1 MTKLQQL
8 REQRATLAAQLRA
21 MVDEKSGSTWN
32 DDCESKYNA
41 LCDDIAKIDA
51 DIGRQVKALEIE
63 AARDSSIE
71 RRADAAGQTLIQA
84 TDAAETEMSTFL
96 AWARV
101 GMSGLNDEQRLM
113 AQSRLGQIQ
122 GAQSVGTTTAG
133 GYTVPQEFMDQLEAA
148 TKLFGGV
155 RSVATVI
162 RTASGADMP
171 FPTANDTAQAGAI
184 LSENT
189 QIGAQDVTFGSVTLK
204 SWMYTSK
211 LILVSLQLLQD
222 SAFDIAAFLAGIMAD
237 RLGRAQN
244 AHFTTGAG
252 SGSSQ
257 PNGFITAATL
267 GKTGTT
273 GQTLTVI
280 YDDLVDLFHS
290 VDPAYRRNAVFMM
303 NDASLKVVRKLKDTA
318 GNPIYLPGYETRGL
332 AAGFDD
338 TLLGKPV
345 VTNQDMATMAANA
358 KSIAF
363 GDFSKY
369 YIRDVVGYQVMQ
381 LRERYAD
388 YLQAGFFAFQRTD
401 GNLIDAGANPIKYY
415 ANSAT

>member
-1 MTKLQQL
+1 MNKLQQL
-8 REQRATLAAQLRA
+8 RDKRATLAAQLRA
-21 MVDEKSGSTWN
+21 MVDEHTGPAWN

-41 LCDDIAKIDA
+41 MCDEIAKLDA
-51 DIGRQVKALEIE
+51 EIGRHVKALEID
-63 AARDSSIE
+63 AARDTAID
-71 RRADAAGQTLIQA
+71 RRADQNGQSRSAASA
-84 TDAAETEMSTFL
+84 DAEFELNTFV
-96 AWARV
+96 AWLRG
-101 GMSGLNDEQRLM
+101 GMQGLNDEQR
-113 AQSRLGQIQ
+113 AFATKRLSQIQ
-122 GAQSVGTTTAG
+122 AAQSVGTPAG
-133 GYTVPQEFMDQLEAA
+133 GGYLVPQEFMQQIEAA
-148 TKLFGGV
+148 LKLFGGM

-162 RTASGADMP
+162 TTDSGADMP

-184 LSENT
+184 LAENT
-189 QIGAQDVTFGSVTLK
+189 QLTGQDVTFGSVTLK
-204 SWMYTSK
+204 SYMYTSK
-211 LILVSLQLLQD
+211 LILVSLQLIQD
-222 SAFDIAAFLAGIMAD
+222 SAFDVGSFLALRIAE

-244 AHFTTGAG
+244 AHYTTGT
-252 SGSSQ
+252 GSSQ
-257 PNGFITAATL
+257 PNGVITAATL

-273 GQTLTVI
+273 GQTATVI

-290 VDPAYRRNAVFMM
+290 VDPVYRLAAKWMM
-303 NDASLKVVRKLKDTA
+303 NDASLKVVRKLKDSA
-318 GNPIYLPGYETRGL
+318 GNPIYLPGYETRGI

-369 YIRDVVGYQVMQ
+369 YIRDTSGVQVLQ

-388 YLQAGFFAFQRTD
+388 YLQVGFFGFQRTD
-401 GNLIDAGANPIKYY
+401 GNLIDAGTNPIKYY